1 MTLEIDLHCD
11 MGESF
16 GIYRLGDDEAMM
28 PYVTSISV
36 GCGYHGGDPH
46 VMRRT
51 VRLAQEHGVAV
62 GSHPGFPDLMGFGRR
77 KMQITREEAR
87 DYIIYQ
93 TGALQAFCQ
102 EAGIALQHIKPHGE
116 MYQMAWRD
124 AELSQGILDGVLAFS
139 PTPIFMAL
147 YHTLPYGLAE
157 ERGVRVAGEHY
168 ADLDYLPDGTITIKK
183 QFGHD
188 QAQDTVAKVLR
199 MVLEEKVTAVNGE
212 DIAVQAKSI
221 CLHGDNPEAPRL
233 ARALREA
240 LEANGVRIVPLGQQ
254 SYGGQA

>member
-16 GIYRLGDDEAMM
+16 GIYNLGNDEAMM

-36 GCGYHGGDPH
+36 GCGFHGGDPH

-51 VRLAQEHGVAV
+51 VMLAKDHGVAV

-93 TGALQAFCQ
+93 TGALKAFCD
-102 EAGIALQHIKPHGE
+102 EAGIGLQHIKPHGE

-124 AELSQGILDGVLAFS
+124 EELARGILDGVQAFS
-139 PTPIFMAL
+139 PTPIFMTL
-147 YHTLPYGLAE
+147 YNTMPYDVAE
-157 ERGVRVAGEHY
+157 GMGIRVAGEHY

-183 QFGHD
+183 KHE
-188 QAQDTVAKVLR
+188 AVPLEATVAKILR
-199 MVLEEKVTAVNGE
+199 MVLEEKVTALDGE
-212 DIAVQAKSI
+212 DIQVKARSI
-221 CLHGDNPEAPRL
+221 CMHGDNPEAPLL
-233 ARALREA
+233 AQALRAGLEEKGVKIVA
-240 LEANGVRIVPLGQQ
+240 LGHQ
-254 SYGGQA
+254 SYGSDS